1 MKQKLNLEQQAKE
14 ILKIAEESG
23 VQSNFFFLTT
33 FKRYQVQLNILTDLE
48 KTIKEDGPIATKE
61 YVKGRENI
69 YTHPAVSEYNRT
81 TDSANRTVQTLM
93 KIIKDLGK
101 GKEDGEEE
109 DPLLKLLNG
118 GDNE

>member
-1 MKQKLNLEQQAKE
+1 M
-14 ILKIAEESG
+14 
-23 VQSNFFFLTT
+23 V
-33 FKRYQVQLNILTDLE
+33 
-48 KTIKEDGPIATKE
+48 TKE
-61 YVKGRENI
+61 YVKGRENV

-101 GKEDGEEE
+101 EQDDEEEE
-109 DPLLKLLNG
+109 DPLMKLLNG

>member
-1 MKQKLNLEQQAKE
+1 M
-14 ILKIAEESG
+14 
-23 VQSNFFFLTT
+23 
-33 FKRYQVQLNILTDLE
+33 
-48 KTIKEDGPIATKE
+48 TKE
-61 YVKGRENI
+61 YVKGRENV

-101 GKEDGEEE
+101 EQDDEEEE
-109 DPLLKLLNG
+109 DPLMKLLNG